1 MSDSSP
7 NRNEHISERRD
18 FDVSLQGSA
27 SEDQVSLE
35 ELLENARAENRRLE
49 LKRELAELRARNNVL
64 RNSDSPATPAGKT
77 LRPERMRPYKGSSTG
92 EHLRWFREVEIRFLM
107 SPEYFTTDQ
116 AKVIY
121 CMQSL
126 EGDPNTQWYG
136 YCQAH
141 RLNVITFEFFKS
153 FLLDLIADPVNRRL
167 LAYEK
172 WEAAK
177 QRQDEKVSNFKAYLE
192 ELEAHLPP
200 FAEEHRANIFLAKL
214 RPELKNKILSTDNVP
229 KQREEILAM
238 AIMQETILKSARPS
252 SGGFG
257 SKQSGGS
264 NIDKPL
270 KARVSKPARTQEEVK
285 KRKAE
290 VANNDIK
297 TPGVCWHCQEPG
309 HLRADCPD
317 KDKPAATVAAVS
329 IKNEATPEPPQKRSR
344 KNEQ

>member
-1 MSDSSP
+1 M
-7 NRNEHISERRD
+7 
-18 FDVSLQGSA
+18 
-27 SEDQVSLE
+27 SLE

-64 RNSDSPATPAGKT
+64 RNSDSPATPVGATAVPSIVSKT

-92 EHLRWFREVEIRFLM
+92 EHLRWFREVETRFLM

-136 YCQAH
+136 YFQAH

-153 FLLDLIADPVNRRL
+153 FLLDLIANPVNRRL

-177 QRQDEKVSNFKAYLE
+177 QRQNQKVSVFKAYLE

-238 AIMQETILKSARPS
+238 AIMQETILERERL
-252 SGGFG
+252 SGGGSG
-257 SKQSGGS
+257 SKQSEGS
-264 NIDKPL
+264 NKDKPL
-270 KARVSKPARTQEEVK
+270 KARVSKPNKTSKDGAKPARTQEGDK

-290 VANNDIK
+290 VADNDIK

-309 HLRADCPD
+309 HLRANCPD

-329 IKNEATPEPPQKRSR
+329 IKIEATPEPPQKRSR